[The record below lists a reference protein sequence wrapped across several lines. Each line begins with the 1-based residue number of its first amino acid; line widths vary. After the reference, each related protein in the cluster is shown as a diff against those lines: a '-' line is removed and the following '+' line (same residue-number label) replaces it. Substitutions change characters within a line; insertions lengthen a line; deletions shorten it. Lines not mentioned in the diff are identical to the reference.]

1 MNLLCGQTGRRLR
14 SRFFP
19 CLYRIIA
26 WTFPALAAGKF
37 FHRPG
42 ITAYIQAF
50 QELVAR
56 TVLCLC
62 RLLRKFCLPYCPR
75 RLALRFF
82 LKLGF

>member
-1 MNLLCGQTGRRLR
+1 MNLLCGQTGGRLR
-14 SRFFP
+14 SRSLP

-26 WTFPALAAGKF
+26 WTFLTLAAGKF

-50 QELVAR
+50 QKLVAR

-62 RLLRKFCLPYCPR
+62 GLLCKFCLSYRPR